1 VSGRRIGLGP
11 GTEFRRIE
19 SLLVA
24 AGGTGGSEVLV
35 GPGDD
40 AAVIAVRE
48 GERLVLSCDL
58 SIEEVHFRRE
68 WLSWESIGW
77 RAAASALS
85 DLAAMGARPVGA
97 LLALALAPE
106 LDATVSDAIARG
118 VGACLLRFDAP
129 LLGGDLSRSPGPAF
143 LDVVVA
149 GATVE
154 PLTRSGARAGDE
166 IWVTGEL
173 GGAAAAASALAA
185 GLEPDPDAR
194 RAFEHPAPRLP
205 EIAWLVERAR
215 IRAVIDLSD
224 GLSGDAAHMA
234 QASGV
239 RLGIDLDAIPLH
251 PSLDAWRDRGA
262 ALRLAAAGGEDYELL
277 LAAERGTM
285 AGLSEAF
292 GAEFGIP
299 LTRIGHVTE
308 GEGVGWSDAGGR
320 PVSAPAGGWDHFGPG
335 DGGS

>member
-1 VSGRRIGLGP
+1 MSGRRVGLGP

-19 SLLVA
+19 SLLAVAGAA
-24 AGGTGGSEVLV
+24 AGSDVLL

-40 AAVIAVRE
+40 AAVVALRD

-85 DLAAMGARPVGA
+85 DLAAMGARPIGA

-106 LDATVSDAIARG
+106 LDASVSDAIARG
-118 VGACLLRFDAP
+118 VGACLVRFDVP
-129 LLGGDLSRSPGPAF
+129 LLGGDLSRSPGPAV

-149 GATVE
+149 GATDR
-154 PLTRSGARAGDE
+154 PLTRSGARPGDE
-166 IWVTGEL
+166 IWVTGAL
-173 GGAAAAASALAA
+173 GGAAAAAAAFGA

-194 RAFEHPAPRLP
+194 SAFEGPVPRLP
-205 EIAWLVERAR
+205 EIAWLAERAR
-215 IRAVIDLSD
+215 ITAAIDLSD
-224 GLSGDAAHMA
+224 GLSGDAGHLA

-239 RLGIDLDAIPLH
+239 RLEIDLDAIPLAA
-251 PSLDAWRDRGA
+251 SLDAWRDRGA

-277 LAAERGTM
+277 LAAEPGSV

-292 GAEFGIP
+292 GAEFGAR
-299 LTRIGHVTE
+299 LTRIGVVAE
-308 GEGVGWSDAGGR
+308 GKGVAWMDAAGG
-320 PVSAPAGGWDHFGPG
+320 PVDGPAGGWDHFAPG
-335 DGGS
+335 DGAP